1 VGLEVVFLNPG
12 NEPTWKNNLVFGN
25 GADYS
30 GIASLTGSAGNISVD
45 PQFVNQSSGT
55 FISK

>member
-12 NEPTWKNNLVFGN
+12 NEQLGRTTCVCN